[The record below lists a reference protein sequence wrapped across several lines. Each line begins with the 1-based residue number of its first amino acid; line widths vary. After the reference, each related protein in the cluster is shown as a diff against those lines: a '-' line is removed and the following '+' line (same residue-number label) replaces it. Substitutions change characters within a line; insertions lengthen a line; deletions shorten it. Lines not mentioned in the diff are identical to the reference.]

1 MHDHVRDHL
10 LQLADKLRRA
20 VLPLLYEA
28 QAVLPNARQLHAF
41 EQILLNQSNQL
52 YARRRGD
59 ERFALLADI
68 LPLEER
74 LDNGGAG
81 RGAADAVLLQCLAQ
95 ALVVHHLARRLHSAE
110 QRGLGV
116 GLGRLCSLLRE
127 PRLVRAA
134 FPFRESR
141 ERALLGVVGGGVFG
155 GCLIVRLISRHAR
168 RARCRHVAPARLE
181 NLLARSAEV
190 HAGGLARDGR
200 CGEFTVGIE
209 VLDKTAA
216 NQVVHVAL
224 HVGQRVSRHARG
236 DNGVVVGHLR
246 IVEHLFALAQRCAAQ
261 GREQVAVDW
270 CYAVENTFT
279 FRIDVVREI
288 RGVYARI
295 GGELALVEALDDL
308 QRLLGRI
315 AELLVAFHLQPR
327 EVEEARRC
335 FRAVFLGHGSHGER
349 RSLNFGQCGA
359 SFLLRFEA
367 SAQRTLFVAR
377 RGGFFFFVVEHSGKE
392 RVAVGRGEHP
402 VILGFEIL
410 NLLLPVHDKRERGR
424 LHAAYG
430 ERLLP
435 LPAVAA
441 IF

>member
-1 MHDHVRDHL
+1 M
-10 LQLADKLRRA
+10 
-20 VLPLLYEA
+20 
-28 QAVLPNARQLHAF
+28 
-41 EQILLNQSNQL
+41 
-52 YARRRGD
+52 
-59 ERFALLADI
+59 
-68 LPLEER
+68 
-74 LDNGGAG
+74 
-81 RGAADAVLLQCLAQ
+81 
-95 ALVVHHLARRLHSAE
+95 
-110 QRGLGV
+110 
-116 GLGRLCSLLRE
+116 
-127 PRLVRAA
+127 
-134 FPFRESR
+134 
-141 ERALLGVVGGGVFG
+141 
-155 GCLIVRLISRHAR
+155 
-168 RARCRHVAPARLE
+168 
-181 NLLARSAEV
+181 
-190 HAGGLARDGR
+190 
-200 CGEFTVGIE
+200 
-209 VLDKTAA
+209 DKTAA

-224 HVGQRVSRHARG
+224 HVGQRVSRNARG

-359 SFLLRFEA
+359 SFLLRLEA

-410 NLLLPVHDKRERGR
+410 NLLLAVHDKRERGR

-430 ERLLP
+430 KRLLP

-441 IF
+441 VFQCIEARGVHAQEPVADGAAEAGLVERLLFLLRQQMLKSLGDGLLRERRHPKPLHGTLCARLLHDPALYEFALLPGIAAVDDAVGAVDELLDNAELPLLRRTVNKAYAEAFGHHGQLPERPVLPCRRVVLGIFQLAEMPHSPGHLIAIAFIVTLLRLGGPEHLRNVLRLTLLFCDADNHILIWSMFRMMFDAAL